1 MTLYQ
6 YNYLSPIGPLT
17 LISDGKSLTNL
28 YIKGQK
34 SFLSTNNTYI
44 EKSDLEVFLTS
55 KKWLDMY
62 FRGEVPNIKI
72 NLKLEGSEFQKKVWN
87 ILLEIPYGKVITY
100 KDIAKIIAQERGI
113 KKMSAQAVGSAVG
126 RNPISI
132 IIPCHRVIGS
142 NGNLTGYN
150 GGIDLKRK
158 LFIIERIPFKS

>member
-6 YNYLSPIGPLT
+6 YSYISPIGKLL

-28 YIKGQK
+28 YIEGQK
-34 SFLSTNNTYI
+34 VFLSTNNTYI
-44 EKSDLEVFLTS
+44 EKPDLEVFLIS

-62 FRGEVPNIKI
+62 FSGQVPNIKI
-72 NLKLEGSEFQKKVWN
+72 NLQLKGSEFQKRVWN

-100 KDIAKIIAQERGI
+100 KDIAQIIEKERGI
-113 KKMSAQAVGSAVG
+113 KRMSAQAVGSAVG

-142 NGNLTGYN
+142 NGKLSGYN
-150 GGIDLKRK
+150 GGIELKRK
-158 LFIIERIPFKS
+158 LLTIEQIFMKS